1 MINQYLLSLGEFA
14 DTLGGYENH
23 PQSILVWVLF
33 LVTTFVTQLTM
44 LNMLIAIMGNT
55 FDNVI
60 EKKSLFAIQM
70 RLSILSD
77 YKDIIDLVRTE
88 ADYDN
93 FVYVVYPVVDEDEV
107 EANQD
112 WEGGFNYLRK
122 ALNRKIDM
130 LDKSQFR
137 NSQVVQIK
145 QEIL

>member
-1 MINQYLLSLGEFA
+1 
-14 DTLGGYENH
+14 
-23 PQSILVWVLF
+23 
-33 LVTTFVTQLTM
+33 
-44 LNMLIAIMGNT
+44 MLIAIMGNT